1 MAGYGVLVAVTERC
15 CYRVT
20 CIVGFRLQQAP
31 SSALST
37 RPRRRRRSHFYINFM
52 TDVEQSQ
59 MYPGMK
65 MIHLDVKGCLT

>member
-20 CIVGFRLQQAP
+20 YIVGFRLQQAP

-37 RPRRRRRSHFYINFM
+37 RPRRRRSRFYINFM

-65 MIHLDVKGCLT
+65 MIHLYLKGCLT